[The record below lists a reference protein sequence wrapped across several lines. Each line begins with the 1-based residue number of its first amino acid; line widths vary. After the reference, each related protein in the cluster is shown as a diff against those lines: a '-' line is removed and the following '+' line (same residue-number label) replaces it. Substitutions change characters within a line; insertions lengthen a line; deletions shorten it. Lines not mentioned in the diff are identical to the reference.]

1 MLARWLDERDA
12 GRTNL
17 YVLDIRQVAEYR
29 AGHLPG
35 AIALPGGLAVQR
47 TDEFLP
53 VRAAQVVLVD
63 DDEARAAL
71 AGYWLRAMGLPRVA
85 VLAGGLPAWNAA
97 GYALG
102 HGLPTMPTRWR
113 HGRAR
118 RTTCTKRARACSAS
132 TSIRRPAFSP
142 AAPTRPNGC
151 RSAAWKRGSP
161 P

>member
-1 MLARWLDERDA
+1 M
-12 GRTNL
+12 
-17 YVLDIRQVAEYR
+17 
-29 AGHLPG
+29 
-35 AIALPGGLAVQR
+35 QR

-102 HGLPTMPTRWR
+102 HG
-113 HGRAR
+113 
-118 RTTCTKRARACSAS
+118 
-132 TSIRRPAFSP
+132 
-142 AAPTRPNGC
+142 
-151 RSAAWKRGSP
+151 
-161 P
+161 